1 MEGDAPA
8 LPWTVD
14 REGLRLAAL
23 AKLTTHDAA
32 VDAGRR
38 IVIVGC
44 RSHTSAVRPGAA
56 VADLSR

>member
-23 AKLTTHDAA
+23 AQLTTHDAA
-32 VDAGRR
+32 VHAGRR
-38 IVIVGC
+38 IAIVGC
-44 RSHTSAVRPGAA
+44 RSHTSAVRPVAA